1 MDTPPRNAK
10 STKRAESA
18 DERMQDPESAEQGVR
33 GADGPG
39 PKPASALAAWGGA
52 ALYLLVPGLLIGG
65 VPDAAGP
72 LLGAVLLLAV
82 TPLVGLL
89 RRRPLLALTLTLL
102 GGVLVAGAARDH
114 SPGRFLVF
122 MASDLA
128 LGYIVAT
135 RSRRDRLI
143 ATAMV
148 VAVELPA
155 VGLLS
160 VGPYDMMST
169 GLIGSLSLGAVYMTG
184 LRFRERREHTV
195 ELRTKQVSEAV
206 TAERLRIARELHD
219 MVAHSV
225 GVIAIQAGVGSRVI
239 ETQPAEA
246 RAALRAIEATSR
258 ETLSGLRRTLVALRQ
273 AQPDGLH
280 EHAPLGPAP
289 GLAELGSLVA
299 TTAAAGVRVDVRRE
313 GEERQLPSDIDLS
326 AYRIVQEALTNVV
339 RHAGTGHCR
348 VTIGYGEQELT
359 VEVVDDG
366 RGTPEGI
373 GNTGFGIT
381 GMRER
386 VSLLHGRFSAGPRPG
401 GGFRIEAAL
410 PLPVAVAVPVAVPVA
425 EGEGEA
431 R

>member
-1 MDTPPRNAK
+1 MNTPPRNAK
-10 STKRAESA
+10 STKH
-18 DERMQDPESAEQGVR
+18 
-33 GADGPG
+33 GADGVADPRVHG
-39 PKPASALAAWGGA
+39 SNGSDGSDRPARKPASAAAAWGGA
-52 ALYLLVPGLLIGG
+52 VLYLLVVGLLIGG
-65 VPDAAGP
+65 VPYAAGP

-82 TPLVGLL
+82 TPLVALL
-89 RRRPLLALTLTLL
+89 RRRPLVALTLTLL
-102 GGVLVAGAARDH
+102 AGVLVAGASRDH

-128 LGYIVAT
+128 LGFIVAT
-135 RSRRDRLI
+135 RSRRDALI
-143 ATAMV
+143 ATTMV
-148 VAVELPA
+148 VAIELPA
-155 VGLLS
+155 VGLLTL
-160 VGPYDMMST
+160 GPYDMMST
-169 GLIGSLSLGAVYMTG
+169 GLIASLSLGAVYMTG

-195 ELRTKQVSEAV
+195 ELRSKEVSEAV

-246 RAALRAIEATSR
+246 RAALQAIEATSR

-273 AQPDGLH
+273 AQPDGH
-280 EHAPLGPAP
+280 HGQAPLGPAP
-289 GLAELGSLVA
+289 GLADLGGLVA

-313 GEERQLPSDIDLS
+313 GEERQLPPDIDLS

-348 VTIGYGEQELT
+348 VTIGYGEEELT
-359 VEVVDDG
+359 VEVVDGG
-366 RGTPEGI
+366 RGTPDGI
-373 GNTGFGIT
+373 GSTGFGIT

-386 VSLLHGRFSAGPRPG
+386 VSLLHGRFTAGPGPT
-401 GGFRIEAAL
+401 GGFRVEAVLPL
-410 PLPVAVAVPVAVPVA
+410 PLPVSAAAAVA
-425 EGEGEA
+425 EGEGES

>member
-1 MDTPPRNAK
+1 MNIPPK
-10 STKRAESA
+10 STKSEAGVTSA
-18 DERMQDPESAEQGVR
+18 NSPDSASSSSR
-33 GADGPG
+33 ADGAR
-39 PKPASALAAWGGA
+39 PKPKGALAAWGGA
-52 ALYLLVPGLLIGG
+52 GLYALVVGLLIGG
-65 VPDAAGP
+65 VPYATGP

-89 RRRPLLALTLTLL
+89 RRRPLVALTLTLL
-102 GGVLVAGAARDH
+102 GGGVVAAAARDH

-122 MASDLA
+122 LASDLV

-135 RSRRDRLI
+135 RPRRDALI

-148 VAVELPA
+148 FAVECPA
-155 VGLLS
+155 IGMVS

-169 GLIGSLSLGAVYMTG
+169 SLIAFLSLGAVYMTG
-184 LRFRERREHTV
+184 MRFRERREHTV
-195 ELRTKQVSEAV
+195 ELRSKEVSEAV

-246 RAALRAIEATSR
+246 RAALQAIEATSR

-273 AQPDGLH
+273 AQPDGPH
-280 EHAPLGPAP
+280 GQAPLGPAP
-289 GLAELGSLVA
+289 GLADLDGLVA
-299 TTAAAGVRVDVRRE
+299 TTADAGVLVDVRWE
-313 GEERQLPSDIDLS
+313 GRERQLPPEIDLS

-339 RHAGTGHCR
+339 RHAETGHCR

-366 RGTPEGI
+366 RGTPDGARH
-373 GNTGFGIT
+373 TGFGLT

-386 VSLLHGRFSAGPRPG
+386 VSLLHGRFSAGPRSG
-401 GGFRIEAAL
+401 GGFRVEAAL
-410 PLPVAVAVPVAVPVA
+410 PLPLPVTAA
-425 EGEGEA
+425 ATDAGEV

>member
-1 MDTPPRNAK
+1 MNTPPSNAK
-10 STKRAESA
+10 SRKRAESA
-18 DERMQDPESAEQGVR
+18 GRRVEGSDGSA
-33 GADGPG
+33 PT
-39 PKPASALAAWGGA
+39 PPSAGAAWGGA
-52 ALYLLVPGLLIGG
+52 VLYLLIPGLLIGG
-65 VPDAAGP
+65 VPYAAGP

-82 TPLVGLL
+82 TPLFGLL
-89 RRRPLLALTLTLL
+89 RRRPLVALALTLL
-102 GGVLVAGAARDH
+102 GGMLVAAASRDH
-114 SPGRFLVF
+114 TPGRFLVF

-128 LGYIVAT
+128 LGFIVAT
-135 RSRRDRLI
+135 RSRRHALI

-148 VAVELPA
+148 VVIELPA

-169 GLIGSLSLGAVYMTG
+169 GLIASLSLGAVYMTG

-195 ELRTKQVSEAV
+195 ELRSKEVSEAV

-246 RAALRAIEATSR
+246 RAALQAIEATSR

-273 AQPDGLH
+273 AQPDALH
-280 EHAPLGPAP
+280 GQAPLGPAP
-289 GLAELGSLVA
+289 GLADLGALVA
-299 TTAAAGVRVDVRRE
+299 TTAAAGVLVDVLRE
-313 GEERQLPSDIDLS
+313 GEERQLPPDIDLS

-359 VEVVDDG
+359 VEVADDG
-366 RGTPEGI
+366 RGTPDGI
-373 GNTGFGIT
+373 GSTGFGIT

-386 VSLLHGRFSAGPRPG
+386 VSLLHGRFNAGPRAT
-401 GGFRIEAAL
+401 GGFRVEAVLPL
-410 PLPVAVAVPVAVPVA
+410 PLPVTAAAAVA
-425 EGEGEA
+425 EGGGEA